1 MNSAV
6 HSVVPPRLPA
16 LDGIRGLA
24 IALVLC
30 HNLQQLETPV
40 GALARGV
47 EFAMDRGWVG
57 VQLFFVLSGF
67 LITGILLDTKAAPN
81 HYRSFFARRALRIFP
96 VYYLTLLV
104 VLVLLPLAGVTEHIP
119 PPGPESRLPFWLY
132 YANWV
137 GPGAPPQGALSHFW
151 SLAIEEQFYW
161 LWPFAL
167 YRLSVRQVLGLCI
180 GVAVASL
187 LFRLGMLAAH
197 VDTDAIYKFSVCR
210 MDALALGGA
219 AAAAM
224 RLPGAARWLA
234 DCRARVLAAA
244 LVLALVGLVVTRGY
258 GRIAPATQGLGYT
271 LLSLM
276 FCLLVAL
283 AADADLNRDHWL
295 ARSVRIAPLRVLGK
309 YSYGMYV
316 FHWPLHNFIGL
327 RVLAAL
333 HLERGSD
340 IGVSLLYVGACS
352 AATLLLAMLSYHGVE
367 VRFLAM
373 KHRFDVLSVDAAVR
387 QRG

>member
-1 MNSAV
+1 
-6 HSVVPPRLPA
+6 
-16 LDGIRGLA
+16 
-24 IALVLC
+24 
-30 HNLQQLETPV
+30 
-40 GALARGV
+40 
-47 EFAMDRGWVG
+47 
-57 VQLFFVLSGF
+57 
-67 LITGILLDTKAAPN
+67 
-81 HYRSFFARRALRIFP
+81 
-96 VYYLTLLV
+96 
-104 VLVLLPLAGVTEHIP
+104 
-119 PPGPESRLPFWLY
+119 
-132 YANWV
+132 
-137 GPGAPPQGALSHFW
+137 
-151 SLAIEEQFYW
+151 
-161 LWPFAL
+161 
-167 YRLSVRQVLGLCI
+167 
-180 GVAVASL
+180 
-187 LFRLGMLAAH
+187 
-197 VDTDAIYKFSVCR
+197 
-210 MDALALGGA
+210 
-219 AAAAM
+219 M